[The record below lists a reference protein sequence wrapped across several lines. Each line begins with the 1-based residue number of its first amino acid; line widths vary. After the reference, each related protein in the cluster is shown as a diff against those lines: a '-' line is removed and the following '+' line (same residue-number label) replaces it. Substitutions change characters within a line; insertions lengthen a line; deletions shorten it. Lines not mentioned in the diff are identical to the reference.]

1 MAGNKLF
8 QLLVIF
14 SLIPLGP
21 LAIDVYLPS
30 FPQMIEAF
38 SISESEIRQTIS
50 IYVLALGV
58 SQLIAGPISDRKGR
72 KFSAML
78 GLVLYAAGSLFVVLS
93 SSLEMLYAARALQ
106 GVGASFTMITAMA
119 WVRDNYEGDTAGKWL
134 SYMGGV
140 TSAVPTIAPLIG
152 SGLAMLWG
160 WTGGF
165 YLMAGLALLLFVMS
179 AAALPSKKTMKSKGN
194 LKNTVDLK
202 DTQELKCNVRD
213 ILTNRTFLV
222 YSLTNMLSF
231 GALLT
236 YISVAPIVAISDGG
250 LSQVQFSMMFGVIGG
265 VQILASFIAPRLMT
279 SFGRRNTVRF
289 GAIVISAGGVGLLLI
304 ESDSTYL
311 FFALS
316 ALGAAGFSLL
326 SGSATSLALEPFKY
340 CAGLATSIDGF
351 FRMIGGALLVV
362 LSGLLGFSSIATLAM
377 VMMMSLLPVLLITL
391 DNRKAQRTN
400 ARLGSS

>member
-1 MAGNKLF
+1 MAGNKFF

-38 SISESEIRQTIS
+38 AVTDSEIRQTIS

-58 SQLIAGPISDRKGR
+58 SQLVAGPVSDRKGR

-78 GLVLYAAGSLFVVLS
+78 GLFMYAAGSLLVVAS

-119 WVRDNYEGDTAGKWL
+119 WVRDNYEGDVAGKWL

-152 SGLAMLWG
+152 SGVALLWG

-165 YLMAGLALLLFVMS
+165 YLMAGLASSLFIMS
-179 AAALPSKKTMKSKGN
+179 AIALQPKKSVTT
-194 LKNTVDLK
+194 TVDVN
-202 DTQELKCNVRD
+202 DTQALKCNVRD
-213 ILTNRTFLV
+213 ILSNRTFLV

-236 YISVAPIVAISDGG
+236 YISVAPIVAISEGG
-250 LSQVQFSMMFGVIGG
+250 FSQVQFSLIFGLIGG
-265 VQILASFIAPRLMT
+265 VQILASLIAPRLMK

-289 GAIVISAGGVGLLLI
+289 GATVITVGGMGLLLV
-304 ESDSTYL
+304 SSNATYL

-351 FRMIGGALLVV
+351 FRMIGGALLVAV
-362 LSGLLGFSSIATLAM
+362 SGLLGFSSISTLAM
-377 VMMMSLLPVLLITL
+377 VMLLSLLPVLLVTV
-391 DNRKAQRTN
+391 DNRTTHRT
-400 ARLGSS
+400 S

>member
-1 MAGNKLF
+1 MAGNKFF

-38 SISESEIRQTIS
+38 AVSESEIRQTIS

-58 SQLIAGPISDRKGR
+58 SQLIAGPVSDRRGR
-72 KFSAML
+72 KFSAMI
-78 GLVLYAAGSLFVVLS
+78 GLIMYAAGSLLVVAS

-119 WVRDNYEGDTAGKWL
+119 WVRDNYEGDVAGKWL

-152 SGLAMLWG
+152 SGLALLWG

-165 YLMAGLALLLFVMS
+165 YLMAGLALLLFIMS
-179 AAALPSKKTMKSKGN
+179 AIALQSKKSVKA
-194 LKNTVDLK
+194 TVNVK
-202 DTQELKCNVRD
+202 DTQALKCNVRD

-236 YISVAPIVAISDGG
+236 YISVAPIVAISEGG
-250 LSQVQFSMMFGVIGG
+250 FSQVQFSLMFGMIGG
-265 VQILASFIAPRLMT
+265 VQILASLIAPRLMR

-289 GAIVISAGGVGLLLI
+289 GATVITAGGMALLFI
-304 ESDSTYL
+304 SSNATYL

-351 FRMIGGALLVV
+351 FRMIGGALLVAV
-362 LSGLLGFSSIATLAM
+362 SGLLEVSSISTLAI
-377 VMMMSLLPVLLITL
+377 VMQLSLLPVLLVTV
-391 DNRKAQRTN
+391 DNRTAHRTN
-400 ARLGSS
+400 SRLN

>member
-1 MAGNKLF
+1 MAGNKFF

-21 LAIDVYLPS
+21 LAIDVYLSS

-38 SISESEIRQTIS
+38 AASESEIRQTIS

-58 SQLIAGPISDRKGR
+58 SQLIAGPVSDRKGR

-78 GLVLYAAGSLFVVLS
+78 GLIMYAAGSLLVVAS

-119 WVRDNYEGDTAGKWL
+119 WVRDNYEGDVAGKWL

-152 SGLAMLWG
+152 SGLALLWG

-165 YLMAGLALLLFVMS
+165 YLMAGLALLLFIMS
-179 AAALPSKKTMKSKGN
+179 AIALQSKKSVKA
-194 LKNTVDLK
+194 TVNVK
-202 DTQELKCNVRD
+202 DTQALKCNVRD

-236 YISVAPIVAISDGG
+236 YISVAPIVAISEGG
-250 LSQVQFSMMFGVIGG
+250 FSQVQFSLMFGMIGG
-265 VQILASFIAPRLMT
+265 VQILASLIAPRLMR

-289 GAIVISAGGVGLLLI
+289 GATVITAGGMGLLFI
-304 ESDSTYL
+304 SSNATYL

-351 FRMIGGALLVV
+351 LRMIGGALLVV
-362 LSGLLGFSSIATLAM
+362 VSGLLGVSSISTLAI
-377 VMMMSLLPVLLITL
+377 VMLLSLLPVLLVTV
-391 DNRKAQRTN
+391 DNRTTHRT
-400 ARLGSS
+400 S

>member
-1 MAGNKLF
+1 MAGNKFF

-38 SISESEIRQTIS
+38 AVSDSEIRQTIS

-58 SQLIAGPISDRKGR
+58 SQLIAGPISDHKGR
-72 KFSAML
+72 KFSAMF
-78 GLVLYAAGSLFVVLS
+78 GLFMYAAGSLLVVAS
-93 SSLEMLYAARALQ
+93 FSLEILYAARALQ

-119 WVRDNYEGDTAGKWL
+119 WVRDNYEGDVAGKWL

-152 SGLAMLWG
+152 SGVALLWG

-165 YLMAGLALLLFVMS
+165 YLMAGLALILFAMS
-179 AAALPSKKTMKSKGN
+179 ALALQPKKSVKS
-194 LKNTVDLK
+194 TVDVK
-202 DTQELKCNVRD
+202 DTQALKCNVRD
-213 ILTNRTFLV
+213 ILNNRTFLV

-236 YISVAPIVAISDGG
+236 YISMAPIVAISEGG
-250 LSQVQFSMMFGVIGG
+250 LSQVLFSIMFGVIGG
-265 VQILASFIAPRLMT
+265 VQILASLIAPRLMK

-289 GAIVISAGGVGLLLI
+289 GVFFIIIGGIGLLFI
-304 ESDSTYL
+304 DSDATYQ

-362 LSGLLGFSSIATLAM
+362 ISGLLGLSSMSTLAI
-377 VMMMSLLPVLLITL
+377 VMLLSLTSVLLVTV
-391 DNRKAQRTN
+391 DNKIVHRTN
-400 ARLGSS
+400 ARLS

>member
-1 MAGNKLF
+1 MAGNKFF

-38 SISESEIRQTIS
+38 AVSESEIRQTIS

-58 SQLIAGPISDRKGR
+58 SQLIAGPVSDRYGR

-78 GLVLYAAGSLFVVLS
+78 GLLMYAAGSLLVVAS

-119 WVRDNYEGDTAGKWL
+119 WVRDNYEGDVAGKWL

-152 SGLAMLWG
+152 SGLALLWG

-165 YLMAGLALLLFVMS
+165 YLMAGLALLLFIMS
-179 AAALPSKKTMKSKGN
+179 AMALQSKKSVKA
-194 LKNTVDLK
+194 TVDVK
-202 DTQELKCNVRD
+202 DTQALKCNVRD
-213 ILTNRTFLV
+213 ILRNRTFLV

-236 YISVAPIVAISDGG
+236 YISVAPIVAISEGG
-250 LSQVQFSMMFGVIGG
+250 FSQVQFSLVFGVIGG
-265 VQILASFIAPRLMT
+265 VQILASLIAPKLMK
-279 SFGRRNTVRF
+279 SFGRRSTVRF
-289 GAIVISAGGVGLLLI
+289 GATVITVGGMGLLFI
-304 ESDSTYL
+304 SSNATYL

-351 FRMIGGALLVV
+351 FRMIGGALLVAV
-362 LSGLLGFSSIATLAM
+362 SGLLGISSVSTLAV
-377 VMMMSLLPVLLITL
+377 VMMLSMVPVLLVTL
-391 DNRKAQRTN
+391 DNRMIDASDGN
-400 ARLGSS
+400 FS

>member
-1 MAGNKLF
+1 MAGNKFF

-38 SISESEIRQTIS
+38 AVSESEIRQTIS

-58 SQLIAGPISDRKGR
+58 SQLIAGPVSDRKGR

-78 GLVLYAAGSLFVVLS
+78 GLIMYAAGSLLVVAS

-119 WVRDNYEGDTAGKWL
+119 WVRDNYEGDVAGKWL

-152 SGLAMLWG
+152 SGLALLWG

-165 YLMAGLALLLFVMS
+165 YLMAGLALLLFIMS
-179 AAALPSKKTMKSKGN
+179 AIALQSKKSVKA
-194 LKNTVDLK
+194 TVNVK
-202 DTQELKCNVRD
+202 DTQALKCNVRD

-236 YISVAPIVAISDGG
+236 YISVAPIVAISEGG
-250 LSQVQFSMMFGVIGG
+250 FSQVQFSLMFGMIGG
-265 VQILASFIAPRLMT
+265 VQILASLIAPRLMR

-289 GAIVISAGGVGLLLI
+289 GATVITVGGMGLLFI
-304 ESDSTYL
+304 SSNATYL

-351 FRMIGGALLVV
+351 FRMIGGALLVAV
-362 LSGLLGFSSIATLAM
+362 SGLLGVSSISTLAI
-377 VMMMSLLPVLLITL
+377 VMLLSLASVLLVTV
-391 DNRKAQRTN
+391 DNQIVQRTN
-400 ARLGSS
+400 SRLGSHLN

>member
-1 MAGNKLF
+1 MAGNKFF

-21 LAIDVYLPS
+21 LAIDIYLPS

-38 SISESEIRQTIS
+38 AVSDSEIRQTIS

-58 SQLIAGPISDRKGR
+58 SQLIAGPVSDRKGR

-78 GLVLYAAGSLFVVLS
+78 GLFMYAAGSLLVVAS

-119 WVRDNYEGDTAGKWL
+119 WVRDNYEGDVAGKWL

-152 SGLAMLWG
+152 SGLALLWG

-165 YLMAGLALLLFVMS
+165 YLMAGLALLLFVIS
-179 AAALPSKKTMKSKGN
+179 AVALQSKKSVKTTVDV
-194 LKNTVDLK
+194 KNT
-202 DTQELKCNVRD
+202 QALKCNVRD
-213 ILTNRTFLV
+213 ILSNRTFLV

-236 YISVAPIVAISDGG
+236 YISVAPIVAISEGDF
-250 LSQVQFSMMFGVIGG
+250 SQVQFSLMFGVIGG
-265 VQILASFIAPRLMT
+265 FQILASLIAPRLMK
-279 SFGRRNTVRF
+279 SFGRRNTVRL
-289 GAIVISAGGVGLLLI
+289 GATVITIGGMGLLFI
-304 ESDSTYL
+304 DFDATYL

-351 FRMIGGALLVV
+351 FRMIGGALLVGV
-362 LSGLLGFSSIATLAM
+362 SGLLGVSSISTLAI
-377 VMMMSLLPVLLITL
+377 VMLLSLLPVLLVTV
-391 DNRKAQRTN
+391 DNRTAHRPN
-400 ARLGSS
+400 SRLN

>member
-1 MAGNKLF
+1 MPGNKFF

-38 SISESEIRQTIS
+38 AVSESEIRQTIS
-50 IYVLALGV
+50 IYVLALGG
-58 SQLIAGPISDRKGR
+58 SQLIAGPVSDRKGR

-78 GLVLYAAGSLFVVLS
+78 GLIMYAAGSLLVVAS

-119 WVRDNYEGDTAGKWL
+119 WVRDNYEGDVAGKWL

-152 SGLAMLWG
+152 SGLALLWG

-165 YLMAGLALLLFVMS
+165 YLMAGLALLLFIMS
-179 AAALPSKKTMKSKGN
+179 AIALQSKKSVKA
-194 LKNTVDLK
+194 TVNVK
-202 DTQELKCNVRD
+202 DTQSLKCNVRD

-236 YISVAPIVAISDGG
+236 YISVAPIVAISEGG
-250 LSQVQFSMMFGVIGG
+250 FSQVQFSLMFGMIGG
-265 VQILASFIAPRLMT
+265 VQILASFIAPRLMK

-289 GAIVISAGGVGLLLI
+289 GATVITAGGMALLLI
-304 ESDSTYL
+304 SSNATYL

-316 ALGAAGFSLL
+316 ALGATGFSLL

-351 FRMIGGALLVV
+351 FRMIGGALLVAV
-362 LSGLLGFSSIATLAM
+362 SGLFGISSISTLAI
-377 VMMMSLLPVLLITL
+377 VMLLSLLPVLLVTV
-391 DNRKAQRTN
+391 DNRTAHRTN
-400 ARLGSS
+400 SRLN

>member
-1 MAGNKLF
+1 MAGNKFF

-38 SISESEIRQTIS
+38 AVSESEIRQTIS

-58 SQLIAGPISDRKGR
+58 SQLIAGPVSDRKGR

-78 GLVLYAAGSLFVVLS
+78 GLIMYAAGSLLVVAS

-119 WVRDNYEGDTAGKWL
+119 WVRDNYEGDVAGKWL

-152 SGLAMLWG
+152 SGLALLWG

-165 YLMAGLALLLFVMS
+165 YLMAGLALLLFIMS
-179 AAALPSKKTMKSKGN
+179 AIALQSKKSVKA
-194 LKNTVDLK
+194 TVNVK
-202 DTQELKCNVRD
+202 DTQALKCNVRD

-236 YISVAPIVAISDGG
+236 YISVAPIVAISEGG
-250 LSQVQFSMMFGVIGG
+250 FSQVQFSLMFGMIGG
-265 VQILASFIAPRLMT
+265 VQILASLIAPRLMR

-289 GAIVISAGGVGLLLI
+289 GATVITVGGLGLLFI
-304 ESDSTYL
+304 SSNATYL

-351 FRMIGGALLVV
+351 FRMIGGALLVAV
-362 LSGLLGFSSIATLAM
+362 SGLLGVSSISTLAI
-377 VMMMSLLPVLLITL
+377 VMLLSLASVLLVTV
-391 DNRKAQRTN
+391 DNQIVQRTN
-400 ARLGSS
+400 SRLGSHLN

>member
-1 MAGNKLF
+1 MAGNKFF

-38 SISESEIRQTIS
+38 AVSESDIRQTIS

-58 SQLIAGPISDRKGR
+58 SQLIAGPVSDRKGR

-78 GLVLYAAGSLFVVLS
+78 GLFMYAAGSLLVVAS
-93 SSLEMLYAARALQ
+93 SSLEMLFAARALQ

-119 WVRDNYEGDTAGKWL
+119 WVRDNYEGDVAGKWL

-152 SGLAMLWG
+152 SGLALLWG

-179 AAALPSKKTMKSKGN
+179 AISLESKRSFKA
-194 LKNTVDLK
+194 TVDIE
-202 DTQELKCNVRD
+202 DTQALKCNVRD
-213 ILTNRTFLV
+213 ILRNRTFLV

-236 YISVAPIVAISDGG
+236 YISVAPIVAISEGG
-250 LSQVQFSMMFGVIGG
+250 LSQVQFSLMFGVIGG
-265 VQILASFIAPRLMT
+265 FQIFASLIAPRLMK

-289 GAIVISAGGVGLLLI
+289 GATVITVGGMGLLFI
-304 ESDSTYL
+304 DFDATYL

-351 FRMIGGALLVV
+351 FRMIGGALLVGV
-362 LSGLLGFSSIATLAM
+362 SGLLGVSSISTLAI
-377 VMMMSLLPVLLITL
+377 VMLLSLLPVLLVTV
-391 DNRKAQRTN
+391 DNRTAYRTN
-400 ARLGSS
+400 SRLN

>member
-1 MAGNKLF
+1 MAGNKFF

-38 SISESEIRQTIS
+38 AVSESEIRQTIS

-58 SQLIAGPISDRKGR
+58 SQLIAGPVSDRKGR

-78 GLVLYAAGSLFVVLS
+78 GLIMYAAGSLLVVAS

-119 WVRDNYEGDTAGKWL
+119 WVRDNYEGDVAGKWL

-152 SGLAMLWG
+152 SGLALLWG

-165 YLMAGLALLLFVMS
+165 YLMAGLALLLFIMS
-179 AAALPSKKTMKSKGN
+179 AIALQSKKSVKARVN
-194 LKNTVDLK
+194 VK
-202 DTQELKCNVRD
+202 DAVNVKDMQALKCNVRD

-222 YSLTNMLSF
+222 YSLTNMFSF

-236 YISVAPIVAISDGG
+236 YISVAPIVAISEGG
-250 LSQVQFSMMFGVIGG
+250 FSQVQFSLMFGMIGG
-265 VQILASFIAPRLMT
+265 VQILASLIAPRLMR

-289 GAIVISAGGVGLLLI
+289 GATVITVGGMGLLFI
-304 ESDSTYL
+304 SSNATYL

-316 ALGAAGFSLL
+316 AFGAAGFSLL

-351 FRMIGGALLVV
+351 FRMIGGALLVAV
-362 LSGLLGFSSIATLAM
+362 SGLLGVSSISTLAI
-377 VMMMSLLPVLLITL
+377 VMLLSLLPVLLATV
-391 DNRKAQRTN
+391 DNRTAYRTN
-400 ARLGSS
+400 SRLN

>member
-1 MAGNKLF
+1 MAGNKFF

-38 SISESEIRQTIS
+38 AVSDSEIRQTIS

-58 SQLIAGPISDRKGR
+58 SQLVAGPVSDRKGR

-78 GLVLYAAGSLFVVLS
+78 GLFMYAAGSLLVVAS

-119 WVRDNYEGDTAGKWL
+119 WVRDNYDGDVAGKWL

-152 SGLAMLWG
+152 SGLALLWG

-165 YLMAGLALLLFVMS
+165 YLMASLALLLFVMS
-179 AAALPSKKTMKSKGN
+179 AVALQSKKSVKA
-194 LKNTVDLK
+194 TVNVK
-202 DTQELKCNVRD
+202 DTQALKCNVRD

-236 YISVAPIVAISDGG
+236 YISVAPIVAISEGG
-250 LSQVQFSMMFGVIGG
+250 FSQVQFSLMFGVIGG
-265 VQILASFIAPRLMT
+265 VQILTSLIAPRLMK

-289 GAIVISAGGVGLLLI
+289 GATVITVGGVGLLFI
-304 ESDSTYL
+304 SSNATYV

-351 FRMIGGALLVV
+351 FRMIGGALLVAV
-362 LSGLLGFSSIATLAM
+362 SGFMGISSVSTLAV
-377 VMMMSLLPVLLITL
+377 VMMLSVVPVFLVTL
-391 DNRKAQRTN
+391 DNRMIN
-400 ARLGSS
+400 AAIRDLG

>member
-1 MAGNKLF
+1 MAGNKFF

-38 SISESEIRQTIS
+38 AVSESEIRQTIS

-58 SQLIAGPISDRKGR
+58 SQLIAGPVSDRKGR

-78 GLVLYAAGSLFVVLS
+78 GLIMYAAGSLLVVAS

-119 WVRDNYEGDTAGKWL
+119 WVRDNYEGDVSGKWL

-152 SGLAMLWG
+152 SGLALLWG

-165 YLMAGLALLLFVMS
+165 YLMAGLALLLFIMS
-179 AAALPSKKTMKSKGN
+179 AIALQSKKSVKA
-194 LKNTVDLK
+194 TVNVK
-202 DTQELKCNVRD
+202 DTQALKCNVRD

-236 YISVAPIVAISDGG
+236 YISVAPIVAISEGG
-250 LSQVQFSMMFGVIGG
+250 FSQVQFSLMFGMIGG
-265 VQILASFIAPRLMT
+265 VQILASLIAPRLMR

-289 GAIVISAGGVGLLLI
+289 GATVITVGGMGLLFI
-304 ESDSTYL
+304 SSNATYL

-351 FRMIGGALLVV
+351 FRMIGGALLVAV
-362 LSGLLGFSSIATLAM
+362 SGLLGGSSISTLAI
-377 VMMMSLLPVLLITL
+377 VMLLSLLPVLLVTV
-391 DNRKAQRTN
+391 DNRTAHRTN
-400 ARLGSS
+400 SRLN

>member
-1 MAGNKLF
+1 MAGNKFF

-38 SISESEIRQTIS
+38 AVSESEIRQTIS

-58 SQLIAGPISDRKGR
+58 SQLIAGPVSDRKGR

-78 GLVLYAAGSLFVVLS
+78 GLIMYAAGSLLVVAS

-119 WVRDNYEGDTAGKWL
+119 WVRDNYEGDVAGKWL

-152 SGLAMLWG
+152 SGLALLWG

-165 YLMAGLALLLFVMS
+165 YLMAGLALLLFIMS
-179 AAALPSKKTMKSKGN
+179 AIALQSKKSVKA
-194 LKNTVDLK
+194 TVNVK
-202 DTQELKCNVRD
+202 DTQALKCNVRD

-236 YISVAPIVAISDGG
+236 YISVAPIVAISEGG
-250 LSQVQFSMMFGVIGG
+250 FSQVQFSLMFGMIGG
-265 VQILASFIAPRLMT
+265 VQILASLIAPRLMR

-289 GAIVISAGGVGLLLI
+289 GATVITVGGMGLLFI
-304 ESDSTYL
+304 SSNATYL

-351 FRMIGGALLVV
+351 FRMIGGALLVAV
-362 LSGLLGFSSIATLAM
+362 SGLLGVSSISTLAI
-377 VMMMSLLPVLLITL
+377 VMLLSLLPVLLVTV
-391 DNRKAQRTN
+391 DNRTAHRTN
-400 ARLGSS
+400 SRLN

>member
-1 MAGNKLF
+1 MAGNKFF

-38 SISESEIRQTIS
+38 AVSDSEIRQTIS

-58 SQLIAGPISDRKGR
+58 SQLVAGPVSDRKGR

-78 GLVLYAAGSLFVVLS
+78 GLFMYAAGSLLVVAS
-93 SSLEMLYAARALQ
+93 SSLEMLYAGRAVQ

-119 WVRDNYEGDTAGKWL
+119 WVRDNYEGDVAGKWL

-140 TSAVPTIAPLIG
+140 TSTVPTIAPLIG
-152 SGLAMLWG
+152 SGVALLWG

-179 AAALPSKKTMKSKGN
+179 AVALHSKKSVKT
-194 LKNTVDLK
+194 TVDVK
-202 DTQELKCNVRD
+202 DTQALKCNVRD
-213 ILTNRTFLV
+213 ILSNRTFFV

-236 YISVAPIVAISDGG
+236 YISVAPIVAISEGG
-250 LSQVQFSMMFGVIGG
+250 FSQVQFSLMFGMIGG
-265 VQILASFIAPRLMT
+265 VQILASLIAPRLMK

-289 GAIVISAGGVGLLLI
+289 GVIVIVIGGIGLLLI
-304 ESDSTYL
+304 GSDATYQ
-311 FFALS
+311 FFTLS

-326 SGSATSLALEPFKY
+326 SGSATSLVLEPFKY

-351 FRMIGGALLVV
+351 FRMIGGALLVAI
-362 LSGLLGFSSIATLAM
+362 SGLLGLSSMSTLAI
-377 VMMMSLLPVLLITL
+377 VMLLSLTSVLLVTV
-391 DNRKAQRTN
+391 DNRIVHRTN
-400 ARLGSS
+400 TKLS

>member
-1 MAGNKLF
+1 MAGNKFF

-38 SISESEIRQTIS
+38 AVSESEIRQTIS

-58 SQLIAGPISDRKGR
+58 SQLIAGPVSDRKGR

-78 GLVLYAAGSLFVVLS
+78 GLIMYAAGSLLVVAS

-119 WVRDNYEGDTAGKWL
+119 WVRDNYEGDVAGKWL

-140 TSAVPTIAPLIG
+140 TSSVPTIAPLIG
-152 SGLAMLWG
+152 SGLALLWG

-165 YLMAGLALLLFVMS
+165 YLMAGLALLLFIMS
-179 AAALPSKKTMKSKGN
+179 AVALQSKKSVKA
-194 LKNTVDLK
+194 TVNVK
-202 DTQELKCNVRD
+202 DTQALKCNVRD

-236 YISVAPIVAISDGG
+236 YISVAPIVAISEGG
-250 LSQVQFSMMFGVIGG
+250 FSQVQFSVMFGVIGG
-265 VQILASFIAPRLMT
+265 VQILASLIAPRLMKT
-279 SFGRRNTVRF
+279 LGRRNTVLF
-289 GAIVISAGGVGLLLI
+289 GATVITVGGVGLLLV
-304 ESDSTYL
+304 SFNATYL

-351 FRMIGGALLVV
+351 FRMIGGALLVAI
-362 LSGLLGFSSIATLAM
+362 SGLLGFSSMITLAIIM
-377 VMMMSLLPVLLITL
+377 LLSLASILLVTV
-391 DNRKAQRTN
+391 DNRIVNRTN
-400 ARLGSS
+400 TKSS

>member
-1 MAGNKLF
+1 MAGNKFLP
-8 QLLVIF
+8 LLVIF

-21 LAIDVYLPS
+21 LAIDIYLPS

-38 SISESEIRQTIS
+38 AVSDSEIRQTIS

-58 SQLIAGPISDRKGR
+58 SQLIAGPVSDGKGR

-78 GLVLYAAGSLFVVLS
+78 GLFMYAAGSLLVVAS

-119 WVRDNYEGDTAGKWL
+119 WVRDNYEGDVAGKWL

-152 SGLAMLWG
+152 SGLALLWG

-165 YLMAGLALLLFVMS
+165 YLMAGLALLLFVIS
-179 AAALPSKKTMKSKGN
+179 AVALQSKKSVKTTVDV
-194 LKNTVDLK
+194 KNT
-202 DTQELKCNVRD
+202 QALKCNVRD
-213 ILTNRTFLV
+213 ILSNRTFLV

-236 YISVAPIVAISDGG
+236 YISVAPIVAISEGDF
-250 LSQVQFSMMFGVIGG
+250 SQVQFSLMFGVIGG
-265 VQILASFIAPRLMT
+265 FQILASLIAPRLIK
-279 SFGRRNTVRF
+279 SFGRRNTVRL
-289 GAIVISAGGVGLLLI
+289 GATVITVGGMGLLFI
-304 ESDSTYL
+304 GFDATYL

-351 FRMIGGALLVV
+351 FRMIGGALLVAT
-362 LSGLLGFSSIATLAM
+362 SGLLGVSSISTLAV
-377 VMMMSLLPVLLITL
+377 VMLLSLLPVLLITL
-391 DNRKAQRTN
+391 DNRMLSSPKRD
-400 ARLGSS
+400 LG

>member
-1 MAGNKLF
+1 MAGNNFF

-30 FPQMIEAF
+30 FPQMIESF
-38 SISESEIRQTIS
+38 SASDSEIRQTIS

-58 SQLIAGPISDRKGR
+58 SQLIAGPISDRNGR

-78 GLVLYAAGSLFVVLS
+78 GLLMYAAGSLLVVAS
-93 SSLEMLYAARALQ
+93 SSLEMLYAARGLQ

-119 WVRDNYEGDTAGKWL
+119 WVRDNYEGDVAGKWL

-152 SGLAMLWG
+152 SGLALLWG

-179 AAALPSKKTMKSKGN
+179 AVALQSKKSVKA
-194 LKNTVDLK
+194 TVNVK
-202 DTQELKCNVRD
+202 DTQALKCNVRD

-222 YSLTNMLSF
+222 YSLANMLSF

-236 YISVAPIVAISDGG
+236 YISVAPIVAISKGG
-250 LSQVQFSMMFGVIGG
+250 FSQVQFSLVFGVIGG
-265 VQILASFIAPRLMT
+265 VQILASLIAPRLMK
-279 SFGRRNTVRF
+279 SFGRRNTVRL
-289 GAIVISAGGVGLLLI
+289 GAAVITVGGIGLLFI
-304 ESDSTYL
+304 SSNATYA

-326 SGSATSLALEPFKY
+326 SGSATSIALEPFKY
-340 CAGLATSIDGF
+340 CAGLATSFDGF
-351 FRMIGGALLVV
+351 FRMIGGAMLVAT
-362 LSGLLGFSSIATLAM
+362 SGLMGISSVSTLAV
-377 VMMMSLLPVLLITL
+377 VMMLSMVPVLLVTL
-391 DNRKAQRTN
+391 DNRMIDVSDGN
-400 ARLGSS
+400 FS

>member
-1 MAGNKLF
+1 MPGNKFF

-38 SISESEIRQTIS
+38 AVSESEIRQTIS

-58 SQLIAGPISDRKGR
+58 SQLIAGPVSDRKGR
-72 KFSAML
+72 KFSAIL
-78 GLVLYAAGSLFVVLS
+78 GLIMYAAGSLLVVAS

-119 WVRDNYEGDTAGKWL
+119 WVRDNYEGDVAGKWL

-152 SGLAMLWG
+152 SGLALLWG

-165 YLMAGLALLLFVMS
+165 YLMAGLALLLFIMS
-179 AAALPSKKTMKSKGN
+179 AIALQSKKSVKA
-194 LKNTVDLK
+194 TVNVK
-202 DTQELKCNVRD
+202 DTQALKCNVRD

-236 YISVAPIVAISDGG
+236 YISVAPIVAISEGG
-250 LSQVQFSMMFGVIGG
+250 FSQVQFSLMFGMIGG
-265 VQILASFIAPRLMT
+265 VQILASFIAPRLMK

-289 GAIVISAGGVGLLLI
+289 GATVITAGGMTLLLI
-304 ESDSTYL
+304 SSNATYL

-351 FRMIGGALLVV
+351 FRMIGGALLVAV
-362 LSGLLGFSSIATLAM
+362 SGLFGVSSISTLAI
-377 VMMMSLLPVLLITL
+377 VMLLSLLPVLLVTV
-391 DNRKAQRTN
+391 DNRTAHRTN
-400 ARLGSS
+400 SRLN